1 MGSCALLVVGYRD
14 SITSWSAEVQGNR
27 SKVQDVNVH
36 SSQLRTP
43 LRTIVFSVMSTLYEL
58 VWLTNLEMTL
68 DRNARRM
75 RLSRFPP
82 RRVQSNTAQCR
93 EYGAWPIVRIG
104 GVQLK
109 NLRVRCLCLSWHLR
123 SCNTLCSREGSEQCV
138 VSLL

>member
-1 MGSCALLVVGYRD
+1 M
-14 SITSWSAEVQGNR
+14 
-27 SKVQDVNVH
+27 NVH

-93 EYGAWPIVRIG
+93 VWCLAYCQNRWSAVKELEGTLPMPIVA
-104 GVQLK
+104 
-109 NLRVRCLCLSWHLR
+109 
-123 SCNTLCSREGSEQCV
+123 SEIV
-138 VSLL
+138 